1 MKYRWSL
8 APSQPLL
15 TGQLIRELPLSPLIA
30 QCLVNRGVTSKA
42 EVGEFLNPRL
52 KLLADPYLIPQME
65 VAVER
70 LWKARNN
77 NERLLIYGDYDVDG
91 VSSTALLTEMLTTL
105 GWLVQPHLPGRF
117 DDGYGLSALS
127 LEKCLEQF
135 KADIVLAVDCGS
147 TAVEAIRY
155 LNQRK
160 IDVIVLDHHQ
170 VSDPPPEPVAMVNP
184 QYSDDY
190 PNFQELCSVGLAFKL
205 AHALVKRGRQEG
217 LQKERDLDL
226 KQYLDLVALGTIADL
241 VPLTGENRKLVRSGL
256 EQLGQTDRPGLI
268 ALKKVAGVSR
278 PVTVFNVGFHLGP
291 RLNAAGRMDNPRTAL
306 EVLMA
311 KDQIEADKAAEVLDK
326 HNTKRREIEHL
337 ISSQAVENVREQFD
351 PSRDFVIVE
360 GNMDWHLGVIGIV
373 ASRVMREFY
382 RPTFILASDG
392 EGWKGSARSIEG
404 FDLAEAMRNCDD
416 LLNDHGGHA
425 MAAGVSVKPG
435 RLDAFRER
443 INEIARHIITPDMFQ
458 PPLKL
463 DAETDLS
470 ELTLVHVEKMR
481 QLEPL
486 GQGNPEIQLL
496 IGNLTRSSPVYRMG
510 RDKQHAKFWVT
521 DERSACEVIAWNL
534 KPEDEPE
541 SNFDIAVAPQINE
554 FNGRK
559 TIQLKF
565 IDWRPSKGVAH
576 QGST

>member
-15 TGQLIRELPLSPLIA
+15 TGQLIRELPLSPLMA

-42 EVGEFLNPRL
+42 EVSEFLNPRL
-52 KLLADPYLIPQME
+52 KLLADPFLIPNMD
-65 VAVER
+65 AAIER
-70 LWKARNN
+70 LWKAREN

-91 VSSTALLTEMLTTL
+91 VSSTALLVEVLTEL
-105 GWLVQPHLPGRF
+105 GWTVEPHLPGRF
-117 DDGYGLSALS
+117 DDGYGLSEVS

-147 TAVEAIRY
+147 TAVKAIEF
-155 LNQRK
+155 LNDKK
-160 IDVIVLDHHQ
+160 IDVLVLDHHQ
-170 VSDPPPEPVAMVNP
+170 VSTPPPEPFAMVNP
-184 QYSDDY
+184 QLSDDY

-226 KQYLDLVALGTIADL
+226 KQYIDLVALGTVADL
-241 VPLTGENRKLVRSGL
+241 VPLTGENRKLVHSGL
-256 EQLGQTDRPGLI
+256 EQLGETTRPGLI
-268 ALKKVAGVSR
+268 ALKKVANVSK

-291 RLNAAGRMDNPRTAL
+291 RLNAAGRMDNPDAAL
-306 EVLMA
+306 NLLIA
-311 KDQIEADKAAEVLDK
+311 KDRYEADKAADTLD
-326 HNTKRREIEHL
+326 NYNRERREIERD
-337 ISSQAVENVREQFD
+337 ISTQAVESVRQRFD
-351 PSRDFVIVE
+351 PEEDFVIVE
-360 GNMDWHLGVIGIV
+360 GNMEWHLGVIGIV

-392 EGWKGSARSIEG
+392 DGWKGSARSIEG
-404 FDLAEAMRNCDD
+404 FDLAEAMRSCDD

-443 INEIARHIITPDMFQ
+443 INEIAKKTITPEMFQ

-463 DAETDLS
+463 DAGTDLS
-470 ELTLVHVEKMR
+470 ELTLMHIEEMS
-481 QLEPL
+481 QLEPI

-496 IGNLTRSSPVYRMG
+496 VPELTLSSPIYRMG

-521 DERSACEVIAWNL
+521 DNHDASEVLAWNL
-534 KPEDEPE
+534 KPEDEPKDT
-541 SNFDIAVAPQINE
+541 FDIAVAPQIND
-554 FNGRK
+554 FNGRRSV
-559 TIQLKF
+559 QLKL
-565 IDWRPSKGVAH
+565 IDWRPAKG
-576 QGST
+576 

>member
-15 TGQLIRELPLSPLIA
+15 TGQLIRELPLSPLMA

-42 EVGEFLNPRL
+42 EVSEFLNPRL
-52 KLLADPYLIPQME
+52 KLLADPYLIPNMD
-65 VAVER
+65 AAIER
-70 LWKARNN
+70 LWKAREN

-91 VSSTALLTEMLTTL
+91 VSSTALLVEVLTEL
-105 GWLVQPHLPGRF
+105 GWAVEPHLPGRF
-117 DDGYGLSALS
+117 DDGYGLSEVS

-147 TAVEAIRY
+147 TAVKAIEF
-155 LNQRK
+155 LNDRK
-160 IDVIVLDHHQ
+160 IDVLVLDHHQ
-170 VSDPPPEPVAMVNP
+170 VSTPPPEPFAMVNP
-184 QYSDDY
+184 QLSDDY

-226 KQYLDLVALGTIADL
+226 KQYIDLVALGTVADL
-241 VPLTGENRKLVRSGL
+241 VPLTGENRKLVHSGL
-256 EQLGQTDRPGLI
+256 EQLGETTRPGLI
-268 ALKKVAGVSR
+268 ALKKVANVSK

-291 RLNAAGRMDNPRTAL
+291 RLNAAGRMDNPDAAL
-306 EVLMA
+306 NLLIA
-311 KDQIEADKAAEVLDK
+311 KDRYEADKAAETLD
-326 HNTKRREIEHL
+326 NYNRERREIERD
-337 ISSQAVENVREQFD
+337 ISTQAVESVRQRFD
-351 PSRDFVIVE
+351 PGEDFVIVE
-360 GNMDWHLGVIGIV
+360 GNMEWHLGVIGIV

-392 EGWKGSARSIEG
+392 DGWKGSARSIDG
-404 FDLAEAMRNCDD
+404 FDLAEAMRSCDD

-435 RLDAFRER
+435 RLEAFRER
-443 INEIARHIITPDMFQ
+443 INEIAKKTITPEMFQ

-463 DAETDLS
+463 DAGTDLS
-470 ELTLVHVEKMR
+470 ELTLMHIEEMS
-481 QLEPL
+481 QLEPI

-496 IGNLTRSSPVYRMG
+496 VPELILSSPIYRMG

-521 DERSACEVIAWNL
+521 DNHDACEVVAWNL
-534 KPEDEPE
+534 KPEDEPKDT
-541 SNFDIAVAPQINE
+541 FDIAVAPQIND
-554 FNGRK
+554 FNGRRSV
-559 TIQLKF
+559 QLKL
-565 IDWRPSKGVAH
+565 IDWRPAKD
-576 QGST
+576 